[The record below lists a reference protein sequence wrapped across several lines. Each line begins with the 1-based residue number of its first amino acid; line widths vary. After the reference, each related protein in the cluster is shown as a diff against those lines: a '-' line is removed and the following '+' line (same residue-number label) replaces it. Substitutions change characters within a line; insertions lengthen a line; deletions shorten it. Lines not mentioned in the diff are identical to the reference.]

1 MSGESVRFPVD
12 EVRTHA
18 GTVDRVAGDVETARS
33 AVHEVSMDTGAY
45 GQLCQFLPGLL
56 SPLFGLAL
64 EAMNESADALQETA
78 TKLRAAADETESTD
92 QGTAIRVRAAGSAAT
107 PAIELPL

>member
-1 MSGESVRFPVD
+1 MD